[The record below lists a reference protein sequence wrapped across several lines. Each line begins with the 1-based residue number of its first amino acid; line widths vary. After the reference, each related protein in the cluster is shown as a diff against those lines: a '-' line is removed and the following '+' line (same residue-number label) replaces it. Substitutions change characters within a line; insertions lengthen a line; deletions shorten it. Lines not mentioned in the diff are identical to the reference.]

1 MRDNEI
7 LAVLVAQID
16 AGFDRLPA
24 PGPTVETIQD
34 YQPTTQGAPTGP
46 VLALHVVFTRR
57 YGWTARKDEWI
68 IPATP
73 DLPFMRHTERQQL
86 ETHIQ
91 ASGIWRRGP
100 TLPGDWVAADVAGYG
115 AMILQS
121 DRTMAALRA
130 AGLGIQRI
138 TDIRSTPILTNDRDQ
153 WEAMPSFDFVLTHE
167 QITIT
172 ETPATV
178 SQELRIENV

>member
-7 LAVLVAQID
+7 IAVLVAQLD

-24 PGPTVETIQD
+24 PGPDVETVQN
-34 YQPTTQGAPTGP
+34 YQPTTQGADEGP
-46 VLALHVVFTRR
+46 VLAIHILFTRR
-57 YGWTARKDEWI
+57 YGWTQRKDVWD
-68 IPATP
+68 IPG
-73 DLPFMRHTERQQL
+73 DKMVHTERQQL
-86 ETHIQ
+86 ETHVQ
-91 ASGIWRRGP
+91 ATGIWHRAP
-100 TLPGDWVAADVAGYG
+100 TQPADWVAADVANYG

-121 DRTMAALRA
+121 DVTMTALRR

-138 TDIRSTPILTNDRDQ
+138 TDVRSTPIGTNDKDQ

-167 QITIT
+167 QINIT

-178 SQELRIENV
+178 SQELRIERV